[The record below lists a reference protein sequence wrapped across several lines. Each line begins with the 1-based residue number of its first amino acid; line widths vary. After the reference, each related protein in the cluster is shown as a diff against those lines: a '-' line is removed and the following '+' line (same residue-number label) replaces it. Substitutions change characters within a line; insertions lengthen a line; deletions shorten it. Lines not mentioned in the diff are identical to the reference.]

1 MTEVFSKWRKSTI
14 CGEGWEMAICTGY
27 YAQLQ
32 DVAFMQTVELDRGVV
47 KSIKINVNAMF
58 SLI

>member
-1 MTEVFSKWRKSTI
+1 MTEVFRKRRKSTV
-14 CGEGWEMAICTGY
+14 CGESWELAICTGY

>member
-1 MTEVFSKWRKSTI
+1 MAKINSLWRRL
-14 CGEGWEMAICTGY
+14 GDAICTGY

>member
-1 MTEVFSKWRKSTI
+1 
-14 CGEGWEMAICTGY
+14 MAICTGY

-32 DVAFMQTVELDRGVV
+32 DVAFMQMVELDRGVV

>member
-1 MTEVFSKWRKSTI
+1 MA
-14 CGEGWEMAICTGY
+14 CGGGWEIAICTGY

-32 DVAFMQTVELDRGVV
+32 DVAFMQTVELDREVV

>member
-1 MTEVFSKWRKSTI
+1 MTEVFRKRRKSTV

-32 DVAFMQTVELDRGVV
+32 DVAFMQTVELDVTTQCYRL
-47 KSIKINVNAMF
+47 KNVSGKTNY
-58 SLI
+58 

>member
-1 MTEVFSKWRKSTI
+1 
-14 CGEGWEMAICTGY
+14 MASGKDQKGLSGSCRSGY

>member
-1 MTEVFSKWRKSTI
+1 MTEVFSKWRKSTV
-14 CGEGWEMAICTGY
+14 CGESWELAICTGY

-32 DVAFMQTVELDRGVV
+32 DVAFMQTVKLDREVV